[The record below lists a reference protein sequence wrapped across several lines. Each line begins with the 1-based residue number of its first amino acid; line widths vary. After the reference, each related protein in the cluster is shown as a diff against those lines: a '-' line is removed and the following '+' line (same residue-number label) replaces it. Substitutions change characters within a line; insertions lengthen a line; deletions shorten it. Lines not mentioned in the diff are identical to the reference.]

1 MTTATAMATR
11 TPRRPAAVGL
21 HLRSTFALA
30 VASGFGVLAFG
41 WPFLLHSKAQ
51 NVNTAH
57 TADAPWIFAIVLPL
71 LLVVVLAEVADGG
84 MDAKAIA
91 LLGVLTACGAA
102 LRPLGIDAT
111 GASPVFF
118 LLIPAGRVLGRGFG
132 FVLGTLTLFAS
143 ALLTGGV
150 GPWLPFQMLAAGWVG
165 LFAGCLPPLRGKLE
179 IAMLAAYGAA
189 AGLLYGAIT
198 NLWFWPFE
206 TSGLSPQISYVPG
219 ASWVTEVHHYAAFY
233 VATSVGWDLTR
244 ALGNAVLVVVAGRAV
259 LLALRRAARRAA
271 FTAPIAF
278 VPPTPALLSNHT
290 ADDRSG

>member
-1 MTTATAMATR
+1 
-11 TPRRPAAVGL
+11 
-21 HLRSTFALA
+21 
-30 VASGFGVLAFG
+30 VASGFGALAFG

-51 NVNTAH
+51 NVNAAH
-57 TADAPWIFAIVLPL
+57 TGDAPWIFAIVLPL

-91 LLGVLTACGAA
+91 MLGVLTACGAA
-102 LRPLGIDAT
+102 LRPLSIDAT

-179 IAMLAAYGAA
+179 IAMLAAYGAV
-189 AGLLYGAIT
+189 AGMLYGAVT

-244 ALGNAVLVVVAGRAV
+244 ALGNAVLVLVAGRAV

-271 FTAPIAF
+271 FTAPVSF
-278 VPPTPALLSNHT
+278 VPAPPIVLQHQ
-290 ADDRSG
+290 

>member
-1 MTTATAMATR
+1 MTVSTVVATTSRTA
-11 TPRRPAAVGL
+11 RRPAAVGL
-21 HLRSTFALA
+21 QLRSTFALA

-102 LRPLGIDAT
+102 LRPLSIDAT

-165 LFAGCLPPLRGKLE
+165 LFAGCLPPLRGKAE

-219 ASWVTEVHHYAAFY
+219 ASWATEIHHYAAFY
-233 VATSVGWDLTR
+233 IATSVGWDLTR
-244 ALGNAVLVVVAGRAV
+244 ALGNAILVLVAGRAV

-271 FTAPIAF
+271 FAAPVSFVSPAEAEASTA
-278 VPPTPALLSNHT
+278 H
-290 ADDRSG
+290 